1 MNYKKNILPAL
12 ILLAGLAAAA
22 WLLQGPHAHHD
33 HDHEHG
39 AHGHE
44 AEEAA
49 EAKGPHRGRL
59 LTDGDFTLELA
70 IFEAGVPPEFRA
82 WFTKAGKPV
91 APADV
96 KLSVTLIRPGKVE
109 DRFTFKPEG
118 DFARGDHEV
127 VEPHSF
133 DYVIVADHAGTM
145 HKWSFAAPEMQTVI
159 TAEAAAKAGVQVT
172 LAAPA
177 NLDERLEVYGRVS
190 LDLDSV
196 RRANAR
202 FAGVVVEARKSLGD
216 KVAAGEVV
224 ARLENSQTLVS
235 VEVKAPGAGVVIART
250 ATAGEVVAEGAALY
264 TIAGLDK
271 VWVELEIPSKDLG
284 RVKAGQAVVLHADEG
299 EATQGVI
306 ASVAPLVSA
315 ENQTAVARV
324 VVLNPDGRWRPG
336 GFVKGAV
343 TLSSSRA
350 PVTVK
355 TSALQTLFGFDVV
368 FSQHGDV
375 YQARPL
381 ELGRRSGDRVEVLK
395 GLAAGETYVSEGSFL
410 IKADIGKTGAS
421 HDH

>member
-1 MNYKKNILPAL
+1 MNYKKIILPGL

-33 HDHEHG
+33 HDHG
-39 AHGHE
+39 AHGHD
-44 AEEAA
+44 AEEVA

-109 DRFTFKPEG
+109 DRFTFASEA

-133 DYVIVADHAGTM
+133 DYVIVADHAGTV

-159 TAEAAAKAGVQVT
+159 TAAAAAKAGVQVT
-172 LAAPA
+172 QAAPA
-177 NLDERLEVYGRVS
+177 ELDEVLEVYGRVS
-190 LDLDSV
+190 LDLDGV
-196 RRANAR
+196 RRATAR

-224 ARLENSQTLVS
+224 ARVENSQTLVS
-235 VEVKAPGAGVVIART
+235 AEVKAPGAGVVIART
-250 ATAGEVVAEGAALY
+250 AAAGEVVAEGAALY

-284 RVKAGQAVVLHADEG
+284 RVKAGQAVVLHADDG
-299 EATQGVI
+299 REATKGVI
-306 ASVAPLVSA
+306 ASVSPLVSA
-315 ENQTAVARV
+315 ENQTALARV

-343 TLSSSRA
+343 TLGSSRA

-355 TSALQTLFGFDVV
+355 ASALQTLFSFTVV

>member
-1 MNYKKNILPAL
+1 MTGRDLEGLLVVAL
-12 ILLAGLAAAA
+12 EQAVAAPLATARLADA
-22 WLLQGPHAHHD
+22 
-33 HDHEHG
+33 G
-39 AHGHE
+39 ARVIKIE
-44 AEEAA
+44 
-49 EAKGPHRGRL
+49 R
-59 LTDGDFTLELA
+59 
-70 IFEAGVPPEFRA
+70 
-82 WFTKAGKPV
+82 
-91 APADV
+91 
-96 KLSVTLIRPGKVE
+96 
-109 DRFTFKPEG
+109 PEG